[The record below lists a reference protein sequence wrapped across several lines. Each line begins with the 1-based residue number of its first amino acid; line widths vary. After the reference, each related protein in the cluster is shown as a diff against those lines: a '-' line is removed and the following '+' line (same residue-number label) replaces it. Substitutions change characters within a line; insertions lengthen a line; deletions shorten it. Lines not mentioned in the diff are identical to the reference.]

1 MNYNK
6 LPYDKYIEL
15 EDMPNI
21 NTLDGWESPITIVT
35 ESLHKA
41 MTKFNKTMD
50 NKTMEAIVKV
60 GIDVDKDELI
70 KAMQYDRDQYS
81 KGYTNGYNAGY
92 NADKWISVE
101 DMLPNKEELVLCIG
115 AKGGMFLGDRLSL
128 SWNGKYAY
136 AHVPNSNSGRHAIYW
151 MPLPEPP
158 KEVTEDD

>member
-6 LPYDKYIEL
+6 LTYDKYVEL

-21 NTLDGWESPITIVT
+21 NALDGWESPITIAT
-35 ESLHKA
+35 QNIIKA
-41 MTKFNKTMD
+41 MTEFNKTMD

-60 GIDVDKDELI
+60 GIDVNKDELI
-70 KAMQYDRDQYS
+70 RAMQYDRDQYS

-101 DMLPNKEELVLCIG
+101 DRMPDEDCKCLVFTKDGITNIDYYYNRENAFG
-115 AKGGMFLGDRLSL
+115 FR
-128 SWNGKYAY
+128 SWKVT
-136 AHVPNSNSGRHAIYW
+136 HW

>member
-6 LPYDKYIEL
+6 LPYDKYVEL

-21 NTLDGWESPITIVT
+21 NTLDGWESPVTIVT
-35 ESLHKA
+35 KSLQKA
-41 MTKFNKTMD
+41 MTEFNKVMD
-50 NKTMEAIVKV
+50 NKTMEAIVNV
-60 GIDVDKDELI
+60 GIDVNKDELI

-101 DMLPNKEELVLCIG
+101 DELPPKSYEMYLVYTKFDTIDMDIYSAIG
-115 AKGGMFLGDRLSL
+115 GWKKCNCVTH
-128 SWNGKYAY
+128 WQ
-136 AHVPNSNSGRHAIYW
+136 
-151 MPLPEPP
+151 PLPQPP

>member
-6 LPYDKYIEL
+6 LPYDKYVEL
-15 EDMPNI
+15 DMPNI
-21 NTLDGWESPITIVT
+21 NTLDGWESPVTIVT

-41 MTKFNKTMD
+41 MTKFNKVMD

-92 NADKWISVE
+92 NADRWIS
-101 DMLPNKEELVLCIG
+101 IW
-115 AKGGMFLGDRLSL
+115 DRLPERPGTYL
-128 SWNGKYAY
+128 VFTCDRRITMCHFIDHYCDGNLQFDDYRVTHWQ
-136 AHVPNSNSGRHAIYW
+136 
-151 MPLPEPP
+151 PLPQPP
-158 KEVTEDD
+158 QMKGE